1 MPHDLRVGDRVTWS
15 SHGVRVRGKVQKKV
29 TCEMTFKGNTVRAS
43 EEEPQYLV
51 KSDQTER
58 TAMHKG
64 SALRRIRKTRRA
76 SK

>member
-1 MPHDLRVGDRVTWS
+1 
-15 SHGVRVRGKVQKKV
+15 
-29 TCEMTFKGNTVRAS
+29 MTFKGNTVRAS

-51 KSDQTER
+51 KSDQTDR